1 VLALIERIGLG
12 TTRALSAIGL
22 IALLILAGLT
32 LADGLMRWL
41 ANQPI
46 EGVRDV
52 GALAIAVAVACCL
65 PIGLAE
71 RSNITIRLAESSLG
85 ARIGRPVGQA
95 LDVFAAMVVAI
106 VMAVMSWQFFV
117 YAGKIAHANETT
129 WVLKIPR
136 APFWYA
142 VTAILAIAVL
152 VQLIVVALEIARF
165 RTRSAR

>member
-1 VLALIERIGLG
+1 MLAPIERLG
-12 TTRALSAIGL
+12 QSATRALSAIGL

-52 GALAIAVAVACCL
+52 GSLAIAVAVACCL

-71 RSNITIRLAESSLG
+71 KSNITIRLAESALG
-85 ARIGRPVGQA
+85 PRMRWPIAQF
-95 LDVFAAMVVAI
+95 LDVVAALVVGIVIAAMC
-106 VMAVMSWQFFV
+106 WQFFV

-142 VTAILAIAVL
+142 VTAILAVAVL
-152 VQLIVVALEIARF
+152 VQMIVIAVEIARF
-165 RTRSAR
+165 RDRTFR